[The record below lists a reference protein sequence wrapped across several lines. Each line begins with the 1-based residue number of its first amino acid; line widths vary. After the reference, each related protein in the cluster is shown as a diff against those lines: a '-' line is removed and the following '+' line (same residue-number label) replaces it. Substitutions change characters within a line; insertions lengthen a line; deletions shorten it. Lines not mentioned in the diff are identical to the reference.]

1 VKKAQG
7 ISLMCALAMTMVIS
21 GFVCRSGDALKDSD
35 GTHVAVVQQPATAA
49 QTADTTIKPAAD
61 TLRNDHPTTIKA
73 NISHITATVKSVV
86 IVDTV
91 NFHATVHIDSSSAIG
106 EMASFAEPGA
116 EISLSPRYF
125 LEANG
130 SIDIANDR
138 NKRLVS
144 LRSLSA
150 GAMIHGKIVR
160 TLNGIWE
167 IVDLDR

>member
-1 VKKAQG
+1 
-7 ISLMCALAMTMVIS
+7 MCVLAIAMVLT
-21 GFVCRSGDALKDSD
+21 GFVCRSGDAVKNNDATS
-35 GTHVAVVQQPATAA
+35 TAVDQQPASAV
-49 QTADTTIKPAAD
+49 QTAGTTVKPAAD
-61 TLRNDHPTTIKA
+61 TLRSVHPTTIKA

-91 NFHATVHIDSSSAIG
+91 NFHVTVHIDSSSAIG

-130 SIDIANDR
+130 SIDFANER
-138 NKRLVS
+138 NKRLSS
-144 LRSLSA
+144 LRSLGE
-150 GAMIHGKIVR
+150 GAMIHCKIVR
-160 TLNGIWE
+160 MLNGNWE